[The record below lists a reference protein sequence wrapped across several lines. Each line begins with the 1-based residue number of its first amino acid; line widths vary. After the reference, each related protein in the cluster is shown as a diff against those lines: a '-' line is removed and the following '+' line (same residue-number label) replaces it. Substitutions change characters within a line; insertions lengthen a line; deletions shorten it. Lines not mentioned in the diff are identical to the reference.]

1 MFSKLNVLC
10 SLCLLCLLCL
20 LCSLAIAQEKVA
32 AHDDAAGEILEVTG
46 TRGGLIVHLGC
57 GDGRLTAA
65 LGAGEGYLVHGL
77 DSDPANVEAARRYAA
92 QVGLSGKVAV
102 DRLPK
107 GHLPYVDNLVR
118 LLVVENPT
126 LLPEGEMMRVL
137 APGGTAY
144 IRSGDRWRKAVK
156 PWPEEI
162 DADWAHYLR
171 GPDNNAVARDS
182 LVGPPRQVQWL
193 AGPRWTRNHHTLNS
207 VSSAVT
213 ADGRLFYIADE
224 ASPANIHLPPRWNII
239 ARDAFSGVTLW
250 TKPMHSWVDHR
261 HRFRTGPPQAPRLLV
276 ASADRLYTTLELGG
290 PVVSLD
296 TTTGEVTDTFR
307 ETAGA
312 EEIILAGRTL
322 LVLAGSP
329 EADHAFSHPAARQR
343 QAAPN
348 EKTLLA
354 IDASTGKTLWQWTP
368 EGHPV
373 PKTLASDGTSAY
385 LRIGDG
391 TACLDMQSGEERW
404 RWGDW
409 TPAPRVGVHFGTH
422 TLVVA
427 DDVVVFNVRG
437 ELVAVEAGDGST
449 LWRHGAGS
457 SFHAPPDVFVIG
469 DLVWHKFGHR
479 ADSPP
484 PIVPTPEIEALD
496 LRTGEVRVQDPIADQ
511 IKTAGHHYR
520 CYRAKATERFVIA
533 GKRGVEMIDLAGE
546 EHSRNNWVRGAC
558 QYGVLPANG
567 LLYVPPH
574 SCGCYMETM
583 LHGFW
588 AFTAA
593 PPSTADPRYSAA
605 AAARLE
611 KGRAYGQVDATLAP
625 GPECWPTYRAD
636 PLRRA
641 AVATAVPA
649 RLRQAWQAT
658 VGGRLT
664 QPVVAAGHVV
674 AADIEGGI
682 VVALDEASG
691 EVQWKHVAGG
701 RVDSPPTIHEGLVLF
716 GSADGRVTCLR
727 LNDGALVW
735 RFLAAPADL
744 RTVAMDRLE
753 SPWPVHGSVLVL
765 DGVAYCSAG
774 RSSWLDGGIHLFG
787 LEPATGR
794 VVHHARYESRRP
806 EFHRKEA
813 PRKEPGL
820 ERIEQ
825 NITDYKTF
833 EHPDRADAFSMA
845 GGAVSDVLVSD
856 GRNVFLRHRKFNAAL
871 EKQEEHSRHLFS
883 TSSLLD
889 DAENHRS
896 HWVLGTGDFSRI
908 PVAYSWIVNNKGG
921 RRGASTVAV
930 PTGVVLAY
938 NDHAVWGVQRPEQG
952 QAAVGEYLL
961 FKMDNEPFRPGEPSL
976 PDFRNVSPREYVY
989 RVPLPGRGRAILQ
1002 SGEHLFVAVMPTD
1015 RPDDDPHAS
1024 YDGRRGG
1031 AVLVC
1036 SEEDGA
1042 VLARLP
1048 LDSPAVWD
1056 GVAAANGRLYIAT
1069 QDGRIVCLN
1078 GG

>member
-1 MFSKLNVLC
+1 MAA
-10 SLCLLCLLCL
+10 LLCTI
-20 LCSLAIAQEKVA
+20 CSLAPLLGLADISV
-32 AHDDAAGEILEVTG
+32 DAAGAILEATG
-46 TRGGLIVHLGC
+46 VRGGLVVHLGC

-65 LGAGEGYLVHGL
+65 LGAADGLLVHGL
-77 DSDPANVEAARRYAA
+77 DADPANVEAARRHVAA
-92 QVGLSGKVAV
+92 LGLAGKVAV

-118 LLVVENPT
+118 LLVVEDPA
-126 LLPEGEMMRVL
+126 LLPDGEMMRVL
-137 APGGTAY
+137 APGGVAY
-144 IRSGDRWRKAVK
+144 IRSGGRWRKAVK
-156 PWPEEI
+156 PWPKEI
-162 DADWAHYLR
+162 DAEWTHYLR

-182 LVGPPRQVQWL
+182 RVGPPRQVQWL
-193 AGPRWTRNHHTLNS
+193 AGPRWTRNHHTLSS

-224 ASPANIHLPPRWNII
+224 ASPANIQLPARWNII

-296 TTTGEVTDTFR
+296 ATTGEVAQTFR

-312 EEIILAGRTL
+312 EEIILTGDTL

-329 EADHAFSHPAARQR
+329 EAEHAFSHPAGRQR

-348 EKTLLA
+348 QKTLLA
-354 IDASTGKTLWQWTP
+354 LDAPTGKTLWRWTP

-373 PKTLASDGTSAY
+373 AKTLASDGTSAY

-391 TACLDMQSGEERW
+391 AACLDVQSGEQRW

-409 TPAPRVGVHFGTH
+409 TPAPSAGIQFGTN

-427 DDVVVFNVRG
+427 QGVVVFNVGG
-437 ELVAVEAGDGST
+437 ELTAVAAEDGST
-449 LWRHGAGS
+449 LWRCKAGS

-469 DLVWHKFGHR
+469 DLVWHKVGHR
-479 ADSPP
+479 ADSNPP
-484 PIVPTPEIEALD
+484 VSTHPEVEALD
-496 LRTGEVRVQDPIADQ
+496 LRTGEVRVRDPLTGQ
-511 IKTAGHHYR
+511 VKTAGHHYR
-520 CYRAKATERFVIA
+520 CYRAKATERFVLA
-533 GKRGVEMIDLAGE
+533 GKRGVEMIDLMGE
-546 EHSRNNWVRGAC
+546 EHSRNNWLRGAC

-588 AFTAA
+588 AMAA
-593 PPSTADPRYSAA
+593 EPPAATDPKYQVA

-611 KGRAYGQVDATLAP
+611 KGPAYGQAGEAPAT
-625 GPECWPTYRAD
+625 GPECWPTYRGD

-641 AVATAVPA
+641 AAATVVPA
-649 RLRQAWQAT
+649 KLRQAWKAP

-691 EVQWKHVAGG
+691 EVRWKHVAGG

-727 LNDGALVW
+727 LADGALVW

-744 RTVAMDRLE
+744 RAVAFDRLE
-753 SPWPVHGSVLVL
+753 SLWPAHGSVLVL

-774 RSSWLDGGIHLFG
+774 RSSWLDGGISLYG
-787 LEPATGR
+787 LHPATGE
-794 VVHHARYESRRP
+794 VVHAARYESRHP
-806 EFHRKEA
+806 EFRREDGSP
-813 PRKEPGL
+813 PRPDG
-820 ERIEQ
+820 ERFEQ
-825 NITDYKTF
+825 NFADYKTF
-833 EHPDRADAFSMA
+833 EHPDLSDAFSMA
-845 GGAVSDVLVSD
+845 GGSISDVLVSD
-856 GRNVFLRHRKFNAAL
+856 GRNVFLHHRKFNAAL
-871 EKQEEHSRHLFS
+871 EEQEELSRHLFS

-896 HWVLGTGDFSRI
+896 HWFLGTGDFSRI

-930 PTGVVLAY
+930 PTGVILAY
-938 NDHAVWGVQRPEQG
+938 DDHAVWGVQRLEQG

-961 FKMDNEPFRPGEPSL
+961 LKMDNEPFRPDEPSL

-989 RVPLPGRGRAILQ
+989 RVTLPGRGRAIVK

-1015 RPDDDPHAS
+1015 LPDDDPHAS

-1036 SEEDGA
+1036 SEKDGG
-1042 VLARLP
+1042 VLARHP

-1056 GVAAANGRLYIAT
+1056 GMAAANGRLYLAT
-1069 QDGRIVCLN
+1069 QDGALVCLA
-1078 GG
+1078 GE

>member
-1 MFSKLNVLC
+1 MTSILAMLC
-10 SLCLLCLLCL
+10 SLV
-20 LCSLAIAQEKVA
+20 LASNVA
-32 AHDDAAGEILEVTG
+32 ADDAGAARAILDATEVC
-46 TRGGLIVHLGC
+46 GGLVVHVGC

-65 LGAGEGYLVHGL
+65 LRAGEGYLVHGL
-77 DSDPANVEAARRYAA
+77 DADPANVEAARRHVVAL
-92 QVGLSGKVAV
+92 GLSGKVAV
-102 DRLPK
+102 DRLQE

-118 LLVVENPT
+118 LLIVEDAT
-126 LLPEGEMMRVL
+126 LLPEGEKMRVL
-137 APGGTAY
+137 APGGVAY
-144 IRSGDRWRKAVK
+144 IRSGDGWRKAAK
-156 PWPEEI
+156 PWPEQI
-162 DADWAHYLR
+162 DAEWTHYLR

-182 LVGPPRQVQWL
+182 VVGPPRQVQWL

-213 ADGRLFYIADE
+213 AAGRLFYVADE
-224 ASPANIHLPPRWNII
+224 ASPANIHLPPRWNVV

-250 TKPMHSWVDHR
+250 KKPMHSWVDYR

-276 ASADRLYTTLELGG
+276 ASPDRLYTTLELGG

-296 TTTGEVTDTFR
+296 TTTGEVADVFR

-312 EEIILAGRTL
+312 EEIILTGGTL
-322 LVLAGSP
+322 LVLTGSP
-329 EADHAFSHPAARQR
+329 EAEHAFSHPAARQR
-343 QAAPN
+343 QRAPN
-348 EKTLLA
+348 EKSLLA
-354 IDASTGKTLWQWTP
+354 IDASTGRKLWRWTP
-368 EGHPV
+368 EGHPLA
-373 PKTLASDGTSAY
+373 KTLASDAANVY

-391 TACLDMQSGEERW
+391 AACLDVQSGEERW

-409 TPAPRVGVHFGTH
+409 TPAPKVVINFGTN

-427 DDVVVFNVRG
+427 GDAVVFNLGG
-437 ELVAVEAGDGST
+437 ELVAVAADDGST
-449 LWRHGAGS
+449 RWRHEAGS

-496 LRTGEVRVQDPIADQ
+496 LRTGEVRVKDPIADQ
-511 IKTAGHHYR
+511 VKTAGHHYR

-533 GKRGVEMIDLAGE
+533 GKRGVEMIDLIGE

-588 AFTAA
+588 AM
-593 PPSTADPRYSAA
+593 TADPPSASDPKYSVA

-611 KGRAYGQVDATLAP
+611 KGPAYGEVDRALAP
-625 GPECWPTYRAD
+625 GPECWPTYRGD

-641 AVATAVPA
+641 AVATVVPA
-649 RLRQAWQAT
+649 RLRQAWQT
-658 VGGRLT
+658 PVGGQLT

-674 AADIEGGI
+674 VADGDGGI
-682 VVALDEASG
+682 VYAIDEASG
-691 EVQWKHVAGG
+691 QVRWKHVAGG

-727 LNDGALVW
+727 LADGELVW

-744 RTVAMDRLE
+744 RTVAIDQLE
-753 SPWPVHGSVLVL
+753 SVWPVHGSVLVL

-794 VVHHARYESRRP
+794 VIHHTLYESRQP
-806 EFHRKEA
+806 EFHRDEA
-813 PRKEPGL
+813 PREAPHL

-825 NITDYKTF
+825 NVTDHKTF
-833 EHPDRADAFSMA
+833 EDPDLSDAFSMA
-845 GGAVSDVLVSD
+845 GGSISDVLVSD
-856 GRNVFLRHRKFNAAL
+856 GRNVFLHHRKFNAAL
-871 EKQEEHSRHLFS
+871 EKQEELSRHLFS

-908 PVAYSWIVNNKGG
+908 PVAYSWIVNSRDG
-921 RRGASTVAV
+921 RRGASTMAV
-930 PTGVVLAY
+930 PTGVLLAY
-938 NDHAVWGVQRPEQG
+938 DDQAVWGVQRLEQG
-952 QAAVGEYLL
+952 QAAVGDYLL
-961 FKMDNEPFRPGEPSL
+961 FKMDNEPFRPDEPSL
-976 PDFRNVSPREYVY
+976 PDFRHVSPREYVY
-989 RVPLPGRGRAILQ
+989 RVNLPGRGRAMVK
-1002 SGEHLFVAVMPTD
+1002 SGEHLFVAVMPSD
-1015 RPDDDPHAS
+1015 LPDDDLHAA

-1036 SEEDGA
+1036 ADADGG
-1042 VLARLP
+1042 VLAEHP

-1056 GVAAANGRLYIAT
+1056 GMAAANGRLYIAT
-1069 QDGRIVCLN
+1069 QDGRIVCLA
-1078 GG
+1078 GE